1 VTRQALGRRVELAL
15 GSVLAAYWARR
26 DAPGHVQLPAS
37 LAISDNVQR
46 PMNLV
51 MPLRYPITGGRAE
64 ATRTL
69 TRATDEI
76 LVGLNNVGTVH
87 FARFTI
93 VKGALCMFSVYDGDF
108 EGYIRDFISS
118 IGTSFDQIMDL
129 VKNPPATP
137 CAEHADEFI
146 AWVGDHDALQLPD
159 QATDLTSDISLI
171 KRRILTL
178 LHRNPNVQLGIYRAY
193 PGFSAAQ
200 IRDGLGIGW

>member
-1 VTRQALGRRVELAL
+1 VTGQAFKRRVKVVL

-26 DAPGHVQLPAS
+26 DPPGHISAPAS

-46 PMNLV
+46 SMNLV
-51 MPLRYPITGGRAE
+51 MPLRHPITGGRGE
-64 ATRTL
+64 ATESL

-93 VKGALCMFSVYDGDF
+93 VKNALCMFSVYDGDF

-129 VKNPPATP
+129 VKDPAETP
-137 CAEHADEFI
+137 CAEHVDEFI
-146 AWVGDHDALQLPD
+146 RWVGAHDALQLPD
-159 QATDLTSDISLI
+159 QSTALTPDISLI
-171 KRRILTL
+171 KRRVLTL
-178 LHRNPNVQLGIYRAY
+178 LHKNPNVQLGIYRAY